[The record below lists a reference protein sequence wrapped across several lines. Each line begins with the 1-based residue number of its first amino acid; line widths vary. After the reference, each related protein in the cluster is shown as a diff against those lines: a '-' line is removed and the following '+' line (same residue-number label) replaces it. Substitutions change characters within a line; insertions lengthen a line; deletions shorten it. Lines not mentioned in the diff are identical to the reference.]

1 VTSDLA
7 NFWKE
12 QYTAVKKE
20 MKGRYPKHYWPDDPL
35 QAEATRLTK
44 KQMALQE
51 QQQGAHKS
59 SSSSSSA
66 GAAAAQTTA
75 KRKRR

>member
-20 MKGRYPKHYWPDDPL
+20 MKGRYWPHDPL

-44 KQMALQE
+44 
-51 QQQGAHKS
+51 
-59 SSSSSSA
+59 
-66 GAAAAQTTA
+66 
-75 KRKRR
+75 